1 MRVFKEEQAFR
12 QWWILLI
19 LGITLIGTSFPLFRS
34 YENSDLSISGFI
46 GFGLVLLVLILFL
59 TLRLHT
65 KIDSN
70 GIKTSFEPLT
80 FFRKEYKW
88 NEISKCYVRKYA
100 PIREYGGWGIR
111 GSGKSK
117 AYNVSGNMGIQIIT
131 KDQKKFLIGTNKPE
145 EAKRVLERYQD
156 KL

>member
-19 LGITLIGTSFPLFRS
+19 LGIALIGTSFPLFRS
-34 YENSDLSISGFI
+34 YKNSDLSISGFI
-46 GFGLVLLVLILFL
+46 GFGLVVLVLILFW

-65 KIDSN
+65 KIDST
-70 GIKTSFEPLT
+70 GIKTSFEPLN
-80 FFRKEYKW
+80 FFRKKFKW

-117 AYNVSGNMGIQIIT
+117 AYNVSGNIGIQIIT

-145 EAKRVLERYQD
+145 EAKRVLKRYQD